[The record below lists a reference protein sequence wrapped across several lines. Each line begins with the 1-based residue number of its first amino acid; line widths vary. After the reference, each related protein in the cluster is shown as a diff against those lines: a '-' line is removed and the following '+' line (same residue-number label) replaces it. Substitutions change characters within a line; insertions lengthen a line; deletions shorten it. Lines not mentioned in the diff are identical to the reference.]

1 MGMPLDDFVN
11 EAYEGLNAGKEEVP
25 VGMAKAPY
33 DAIEPQR
40 EEIFHQMVGASQNRT

>member
-40 EEIFHQMVGASQNRT
+40 EEIFHQLTGALQKDT

>member
-1 MGMPLDDFVN
+1 MPLDTFTD

-25 VGMAKAPY
+25 VGMAKGWY

-40 EEIFHQMVGASQNRT
+40 QVKYQQMLGS